1 MPRRFLDQRLKLAL
15 LRVADALEVHGSLL
29 KASAALGIGQPA
41 LTRSLRELET
51 ITGQRLFERHAR
63 GVRPTEAGVLVIRE
77 ARAMLGA
84 LRRLDEALDGVS
96 SATSGRLAIGVLPVA
111 SVGVLPGALA
121 RLRATHPGI
130 RLRLE
135 EGRTEELLPR
145 LAAREIDLVVGRL
158 YAPAIPDGFL
168 RTPMWEEPLAVLARA
183 GHTLLKAKGAV
194 NAAALARQAWILP
207 TISQRVGQEIE
218 GFLATL
224 GVPREGALRAS
235 SYGFIRE
242 TLLAGD
248 ALAAMPR
255 HMMLGDVLRGTLRAL
270 PLSVASPPRPAGVIL
285 APDPPPSP
293 AVAAFLD
300 ALSAHLAEVARA
312 MPEADS
318 SRPRSHGTR
327 KPSRG

>member
-1 MPRRFLDQRLKLAL
+1 MPRRFLDQRLKLGL

-29 KASAALGIGQPA
+29 KASTALGIGQPA
-41 LTRSLRELET
+41 LTRSLRELEA
-51 ITGQRLFERHAR
+51 ITGHRLFERHAR

-77 ARAMLGA
+77 ARAMLSA
-84 LRRLDEALDGVS
+84 LRRLDEALDGVG
-96 SATSGRLAIGVLPVA
+96 SAATGSLAIGVLPVA

-145 LAAREIDLVVGRL
+145 LATREIDLVVGRL
-158 YAPAIPDGFL
+158 YAPAVPDGFL

-183 GHTLLKAKGAV
+183 GHPLLKAKGAV
-194 NAAALARQAWILP
+194 GGALLARQEWILP

-218 GFLATL
+218 AFLAAL

-242 TLLAGD
+242 MLLAGD

-255 HMMLGDVLRGTLRAL
+255 HMLLGDVLRGTLRAL
-270 PLSVASPPRPAGVIL
+270 PLPVPSPPRPAGVIL
-285 APDPPPSP
+285 AAEPAPSP

-300 ALSAHLAEVARA
+300 ALSAYLTEVARA
-312 MPEADS
+312 MPDTDT
-318 SRPRSHGTR
+318 SRPRSHRTAR
-327 KPSRG
+327 RARG